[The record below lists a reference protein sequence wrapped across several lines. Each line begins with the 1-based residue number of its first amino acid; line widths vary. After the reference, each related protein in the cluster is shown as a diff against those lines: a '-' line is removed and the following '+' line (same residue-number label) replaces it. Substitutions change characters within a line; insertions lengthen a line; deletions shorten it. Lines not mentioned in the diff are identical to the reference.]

1 MKQKFKCCKEIFED
15 EILNIQRLNE
25 MVEDENVMIAEAGQE
40 MANLLRN
47 IDTSQQQKKELVK
60 YKFALAMKL
69 RILEK
74 LDENTDKPC
83 KDHDCH
89 HGTVEVDELD
99 SDEKIRYAREK
110 SSDSSDENCLRPP
123 KKDLNN
129 HLSGMFSSV
138 KQLKVPQ
145 HRERSSSSECSP
157 KITRVVN

>member
-1 MKQKFKCCKEIFED
+1 
-15 EILNIQRLNE
+15 
-25 MVEDENVMIAEAGQE
+25 MVEDKNLVIAEAGQE
-40 MANLLRN
+40 MTNLLSN
-47 IDTSQQQKKELVK
+47 INTSGQQKKELVK

-99 SDEKIRYAREK
+99 SGKKIRYSRDK
-110 SSDSSDENCLRPP
+110 SSDSYDENWLRPPIRLP

-129 HLSGMFSSV
+129 H
-138 KQLKVPQ
+138 
-145 HRERSSSSECSP
+145 
-157 KITRVVN
+157 